1 MRIAYVGTFGFHP
14 NKTMRS
20 RALGLARPLVQQG
33 HTVRLFMPPWQ
44 TPHEADKTWTE
55 DGVEIRYTLLRGGLM
70 GITRNLI
77 REVMA
82 WQPDVIHTFKPKA
95 YAGLLAWWVWYL
107 VRGRVRLFTD
117 TDDWEGWGGWNELA
131 PYSPLQKRFFAWQE
145 RWGLTHHHGLTV
157 ASRALE
163 TIALSMGVLPQKVL
177 YLPNGSGIGTDTAP
191 AVSKRASLHLTDRPT
206 LLLYSRL
213 FEFDPI
219 YLVGILSR
227 VQAEIP
233 ELAVLGVGT
242 GLYDEDAAAFRQ
254 QLQTQGL
261 DEAFMNMGWVEET
274 ELPAVLACAD
284 VGLYLMADTLLNRT
298 KCPVKL
304 ADMLQVGVPVVGEAV
319 GQVPEYVR
327 HGETGLLC
335 QSGDGAGV
343 AAALV
348 DLLQD
353 REKRQRF
360 AAAAQQHLDTHFA
373 WPVLADKLLT
383 FYTQSKQ

>member
-1 MRIAYVGTFGFHP
+1 MRIAYVGPFGFHP

-44 TPHEADKTWTE
+44 TPNEADKTWSE
-55 DGVEIRYTLLRGGLM
+55 DGVEIRYTPLRGGLS
-70 GITRNLI
+70 GITRSLT

-82 WQPDVIHTFKPKA
+82 WRPAIIHTFKPKA
-95 YAGLLAWWVWYL
+95 YAGLVAWWVWYL
-107 VRGRVRLFTD
+107 ARGRVRLITD

-145 RWGLTHHHGLTV
+145 QWGLTHHHGLTV
-157 ASRALE
+157 ASRALQ
-163 TIALSMGVLPQKVL
+163 TIALSMGVSPQKVL
-177 YLPNGSGIGTDTAP
+177 YLPNSSGIGTDTVEAE
-191 AVSKRASLHLTDRPT
+191 AKRASLHLTDRPT
-206 LLLYSRL
+206 ILLYSRL

-219 YLVGILSR
+219 YLVDILCQ

-233 ELAVLGVGT
+233 EMAVLGVGA
-242 GLYDEDAAAFRQ
+242 GLYNEDAAAFRD
-254 QLQTQGL
+254 QLKVHGL
-261 DEAFMNMGWVEET
+261 TNVFIDVGWVEESA
-274 ELPAVLACAD
+274 LPTLLASAD

-335 QSGDGAGV
+335 QSGDGAGI

-348 DLLQD
+348 DLLRD
-353 REKRQRF
+353 GEKRQRF
-360 AAAAQQHLDTHFA
+360 AAAGQHHLNTHFA
-373 WPVLADKLLT
+373 WPILADKLLT
-383 FYTQSKQ
+383 LYTHRE